1 MQKQLF
7 YRRWRLTKR
16 EWCFCGEGG
25 VSCVSVSSMTT
36 IAAEGNWAVFFFCW
50 VISACIIGAIEKTTE
65 VNTWILSTCSPLV
78 TSCGEV
84 TRVSKDVG
92 YAPSEQNV
100 LSSIVVLFAATQL
113 CTLCELHWIQLL
125 EYSKPSRSSSSLS
138 WERKELPEI
147 FWCKNDK
154 FLVPFWFFWK
164 NRHKLWWNNFF
175 CRYLWNKYLAAKQPD
190 FGSVL
195 VALML

>member
-92 YAPSEQNV
+92 CAPSEQNV
-100 LSSIVVLFAATQL
+100 LSSIVVCSNSVVHVVWVALNPTTGILQAQSFFFFSILGTKRATRG
-113 CTLCELHWIQLL
+113 
-125 EYSKPSRSSSSLS
+125 P
-138 WERKELPEI
+138 
-147 FWCKNDK
+147 
-154 FLVPFWFFWK
+154 VVV
-164 NRHKLWWNNFF
+164 
-175 CRYLWNKYLAAKQPD
+175 KQPD
-190 FGSVL
+190 FRCRFRLLNFLANKQKNKQSFWRYIGNEKSH
-195 VALML
+195 